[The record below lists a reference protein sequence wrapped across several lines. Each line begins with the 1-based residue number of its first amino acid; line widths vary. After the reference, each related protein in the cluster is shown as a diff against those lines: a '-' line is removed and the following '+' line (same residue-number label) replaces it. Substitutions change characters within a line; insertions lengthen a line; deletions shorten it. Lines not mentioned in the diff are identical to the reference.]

1 MLNSLKLLEER
12 VENGM
17 FVVSIGMNFGNKS
30 LVHEI
35 RVTLDK

>member
-1 MLNSLKLLEER
+1 MLDSLKLLEER

-17 FVVSIGMNFGNKS
+17 FVVRIGKNFGNKS

-35 RVTLDK
+35 RETLDK